1 MLQQYVGRS
10 PLPSSPS
17 VITKSN
23 LGSKYDRCGF
33 GNTHRPRIRLRE
45 KRRETDESEFTIPN
59 MRNETQTQNKSQY
72 ELSRDE
78 RIKANLERMQKL
90 GIADISLELKSQFQ
104 AKRATK
110 SFSNRTTPSCG
121 PSPIRKPGPVR
132 RSSR

>member
-1 MLQQYVGRS
+1 
-10 PLPSSPS
+10 
-17 VITKSN
+17 
-23 LGSKYDRCGF
+23 
-33 GNTHRPRIRLRE
+33 
-45 KRRETDESEFTIPN
+45 

-104 AKRATK
+104 GKRATK
-110 SFSNRTTPSCG
+110 SFSIRATLSAG
-121 PSPIRKPGPVR
+121 SSPIRKPGPVR